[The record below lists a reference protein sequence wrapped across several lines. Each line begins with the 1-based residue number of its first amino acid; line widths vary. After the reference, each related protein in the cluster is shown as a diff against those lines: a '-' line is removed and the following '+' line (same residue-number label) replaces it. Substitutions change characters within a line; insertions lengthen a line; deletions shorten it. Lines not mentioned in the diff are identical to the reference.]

1 MTMEE
6 LNAREA
12 EIRATLEDVV
22 KGDNQEADVDAL
34 AEELKGIDEQR
45 AVVEAEEAE
54 KRAQEEA
61 EARKAEAAKEAEIR
75 QKIADGEIGEVKEE
89 YREDKTM
96 TDLEIRGSAQYAD
109 AFKKYIITGDDKEC
123 RSLLTT
129 NVSGDVP
136 VPVLVEDIV
145 KHAWESN
152 TFLTKVR
159 KTAFRGNLKVPFEKS
174 ADDAYLHTEGT
185 TGLTEEDLQLGIVTL
200 TPANIKKWIKISDEA
215 VAMGGE
221 AFVQYVYEELAQRIM
236 EKLVSE
242 LVGKVNAAGT
252 THSDTVIGIPKVT
265 EAPGVTVAQGAA
277 DQLCEEATDLCIVL
291 NPLSIS
297 AFRDAAAG
305 AYYAMDPFAGLTL
318 IKCSALPA
326 YSSANENAMYGFVGD
341 LKALQV
347 NYPEG
352 EGIVTKWDDLTY
364 AEDDMVKVVARQYA
378 GYGVTA
384 PGRLVRLCKPAAAE
398 TT

>member
-1 MTMEE
+1 MTSEE
-6 LNAREA
+6 IIARQGEIEQRKIEIDA
-12 EIRATLEDVV
+12 ELE
-22 KGDNQEADVDAL
+22 KPEADLEALEEETRKL
-34 AEELKGIDEQR
+34 AEESETLKIQLEELKK
-45 AVVEAEEAE
+45 AAEEAE
-54 KRAQEEA
+54 ETR
-61 EARKAEAAKEAEIR
+61 R
-75 QKIADGEIGEVKEE
+75 KIAEGEIGDTKEKHQE
-89 YREDKTM
+89 EKTM
-96 TDLEIRGSAQYAD
+96 TDLEIRGSAEYAE

-129 NVSGDVP
+129 NASGDVP
-136 VPVLVEDIV
+136 VPVLVENIV

-174 ADDAYLHTEGT
+174 ADDAYVHTEGT

-200 TPANIKKWIKISDEA
+200 TPANIKKWIKISDES

-277 DQLCEEATDLCIVL
+277 DQLSEEATDLCIVL

-326 YSSANENAMYGFVGD
+326 YSSADTNAMYGIVGD

-364 AEDDMVKVVARQYA
+364 AEDDMVKIVARQYA

-384 PGRLVRLCKPAAAE
+384 PGRLVRLCKPASAE

>member
-1 MTMEE
+1 MTIEE
-6 LNAREA
+6 MLNRQGEIEQRKA
-12 EIRATLEDVV
+12 EIDAALETP
-22 KGDNQEADVDAL
+22 EADLEALGEEARKL
-34 AEELKGIDEQR
+34 AEESDQLNIQLEELKKQ
-45 AVVEAEEAE
+45 AAEE
-54 KRAQEEA
+54 EEL
-61 EARKAEAAKEAEIR
+61 R
-75 QKIADGEIGEVKEE
+75 QKIADGEIGETIEE
-89 YREDKTM
+89 FKQEETKM
-96 TDLEIRGSAQYAD
+96 TDLEIRNSAEYAE
-109 AFKKYIITGDDKEC
+109 AFKNYIITGDAKEC

-129 NVSGDVP
+129 NASGELP
-136 VPVLVEDIV
+136 VPVMVEETI

-152 TFLTKVR
+152 AFLSRVR

-174 ADDAYLHTEGT
+174 ADPAYVHSEGT

-221 AFVQYVYEELAQRIM
+221 EFVRYIYDELAQRVL

-242 LVGKVNAAGT
+242 LVAKANAAST
-252 THSDTVIGIPKVT
+252 THGDTAIGIPKIT
-265 EAPGVTVAQGAA
+265 EAPGVMLVQDAAAQ
-277 DQLCEEATDLCIVL
+277 LSEEATDLCVVL
-291 NPLSIS
+291 NPLTIQ
-297 AFRDAAAG
+297 AFNAAYAAG
-305 AYYAMDPFAGLTL
+305 NFAINPFDGVTV

-326 YSSANENAMYGFVGD
+326 YSSASDNAMYAIVGD
-341 LKALQV
+341 LKAFQV

-384 PGRLVRLCKPAAAE
+384 PGRLVKLCKPAAVV

>member
-1 MTMEE
+1 MTSEE
-6 LNAREA
+6 IITRMG
-12 EIRATLEDVV
+12 EIEQRAADIEATLETP
-22 KGDNQEADVDAL
+22 EADLEAL
-34 AEELKGIDEQR
+34 NEEARGLVTEKAQLEEQLEQLR
-45 AVVEAEEAE
+45 AEAE
-54 KRAQEEA
+54 KAEEERRAVA
-61 EARKAEAAKEAEIR
+61 EGE
-75 QKIADGEIGEVKEE
+75 GEIKEE
-89 YREDKTM
+89 FMEEKKM
-96 TDLEIRGSAQYAD
+96 SDLEIRGSAEYAE
-109 AFKKYIITGDDKEC
+109 AYKKYIISGRDEEC

-129 NVSGDVP
+129 NASGELP
-136 VPVLVEDIV
+136 VPILVEGII

-152 TFLTKVR
+152 TFLSKVR

-174 ADDAYLHTEGT
+174 ADGAYVHTEGT

-221 AFVQYVYEELAQRIM
+221 AFVTYVYEELAQKIM

-242 LVGKVNAAGT
+242 LVAKVNAAGT
-252 THSDTVIGIPKVT
+252 SHSDTVIGIPKVT
-265 EAPGVTVAQGAA
+265 EAPGVTVAQNAA
-277 DQLCEEATDLCIVL
+277 DQTCEEATDLCIVL
-291 NPLSIS
+291 NPLSIA
-297 AFRDAAAG
+297 AFRDAAAAG
-305 AYYAMDPFAGLTL
+305 YYGIDPFAGLTL

-326 YSSANENAMYGFVGD
+326 YSSANENAMYGIVGD

-352 EGIVTKWDDLTY
+352 EGIITKWDDLTY

-384 PGRLVRLCKPAAAE
+384 PGRLVRLCKPAAA
-398 TT
+398 TST

>member
-1 MTMEE
+1 MTSEE
-6 LNAREA
+6 IIARQGEIEERKQQIDA
-12 EIRATLEDVV
+12 EVE
-22 KGDNQEADVDAL
+22 KPEADLDALNEEARKL
-34 AEELKGIDEQR
+34 AEESAQLKTMLD
-45 AVVEAEEAE
+45 
-54 KRAQEEA
+54 
-61 EARKAEAAKEAEIR
+61 EIR
-75 QKIADGEIGEVKEE
+75 QKAAEEEEIRRKVAEGELGETKEKHKEE
-89 YREDKTM
+89 MKM
-96 TDLEIRGSAQYAD
+96 TDLEIRGTAEYSEAY
-109 AFKKYIITGDDKEC
+109 KKYIISGDDKEC

-129 NVSGDVP
+129 NASGDVP
-136 VPVLVEDIV
+136 VPVLVENIV

-152 TFLTKVR
+152 TFLSKVR

-174 ADDAYLHTEGT
+174 ADPAYVHTEGT

-242 LVGKVNAAGT
+242 LVAKANSAST
-252 THSDTVIGIPKVT
+252 THGDTAIGIPKVT
-265 EAPGVTVAQGAA
+265 EAPGVMIAQNAA
-277 DQLCEEATDLCIVL
+277 AQLSEEATDLCIVL
-291 NPLSIS
+291 NPLSIQ
-297 AFRDAAAG
+297 AFNNAYAAG
-305 AYYAMDPFAGLTL
+305 NFAINPFDGLTV
-318 IKCSALPA
+318 IKCSAMPA
-326 YSSANENAMYGFVGD
+326 YATASDNAMYGLVGD
-341 LKALQV
+341 LKAFQV

-384 PGRLVRLCKPAAAE
+384 PGRLVKLCKPAAQ
-398 TT
+398 TTT

>member
-1 MTMEE
+1 MTIEE
-6 LNAREA
+6 MLNRQGEIEQRKA
-12 EIRATLEDVV
+12 EIDAALETP
-22 KGDNQEADVDAL
+22 EADLEALGEEARKL
-34 AEELKGIDEQR
+34 AEESDQLTIQLEELKKQ
-45 AVVEAEEAE
+45 AAEE
-54 KRAQEEA
+54 EEL
-61 EARKAEAAKEAEIR
+61 R
-75 QKIADGEIGEVKEE
+75 QKIADGEVGETIEKHEEVKPM
-89 YREDKTM
+89 DNM
-96 TDLEIRGSAQYAD
+96 EIRSGAAYAE
-109 AFKKYIITGDDKEC
+109 AYKHYIITGDDKEC

-129 NVSGDVP
+129 NASGDVP
-136 VPVLVEDIV
+136 VPVLVDSIIQ
-145 KHAWESN
+145 HAWESN

-174 ADDAYLHTEGT
+174 ADPAYVHTEGT

-200 TPANIKKWIKISDEA
+200 TPANIKKWIKISDES

-221 AFVQYVYEELAQRIM
+221 DFVRYVYEELAQRIL
-236 EKLVSE
+236 EKLVKE
-242 LVGKVNAAGT
+242 LVAKANAASTSHG
-252 THSDTVIGIPKVT
+252 DTAIGIPKVT
-265 EAPGVTVAQGAA
+265 EAPGVNVAQNAA
-277 DQLCEEATDLCIVL
+277 DQLSEEATDLCIVL

-297 AFRDAAAG
+297 AFRDAYAAG
-305 AYYAMDPFAGLTL
+305 YFGVDPFADMTV

-326 YSSANENAMYGFVGD
+326 YSSADANAMYGLVGD
-341 LKALQV
+341 LKAFQV

-384 PGRLVRLCKPAAAE
+384 PGRLVKLCKPAGGE

>member
-1 MTMEE
+1 MTSEE
-6 LNAREA
+6 IINRQGEIEQRKA
-12 EIRATLEDVV
+12 EIDAALETP
-22 KGDNQEADVDAL
+22 EADLEALGEEARRL
-34 AEELKGIDEQR
+34 AEESDRLTIQLEELKK
-45 AVVEAEEAE
+45 AAEEAE
-54 KRAQEEA
+54 ET
-61 EARKAEAAKEAEIR
+61 RK
-75 QKIADGEIGEVKEE
+75 KIADGEAGETKEE
-89 YREDKTM
+89 FREEKKM
-96 TDLEIRGSAQYAD
+96 TDLEMRGSAQYAE
-109 AFKKYIITGDDKEC
+109 AYKKYIITGDDKEC

-129 NVSGDVP
+129 NASGDLP
-136 VPVLVEDIV
+136 VPVLVEGII

-152 TFLTKVR
+152 AFLSRVR

-174 ADDAYLHTEGT
+174 ADAAYVHTEGA

-236 EKLVSE
+236 EKLASE
-242 LVGKVNAAGT
+242 LVAKANAAST
-252 THSDTVIGIPKVT
+252 THGDTAIGIPKIT
-265 EAPGVTVAQGAA
+265 EAPGVMLVQDAAAQ
-277 DQLCEEATDLCIVL
+277 LSEEATDICVVL
-291 NPLSIS
+291 NPLTIQ
-297 AFRDAAAG
+297 AFNAAYAAG
-305 AYYAMDPFAGLTL
+305 NFAINPFDGVTV

-326 YSSANENAMYGFVGD
+326 YASADTNAMYAIVGD
-341 LKALQV
+341 LKAFQV

-384 PGRLVRLCKPAAAE
+384 PGRLVKLCKPAGGE

>member
-1 MTMEE
+1 MTIEE
-6 LNAREA
+6 MLNRQGEIEQRKA
-12 EIRATLEDVV
+12 EIDAALETP
-22 KGDNQEADVDAL
+22 EADLEALGEEARKL
-34 AEELKGIDEQR
+34 AEESDQLTIQLEELKKQ
-45 AVVEAEEAE
+45 AAEE
-54 KRAQEEA
+54 EEL
-61 EARKAEAAKEAEIR
+61 R
-75 QKIADGEIGEVKEE
+75 QKIADGEIGETKEE
-89 YREDKTM
+89 FKQEEKKM
-96 TDLEIRGSAQYAD
+96 TDLEIRGSAEYAE
-109 AFKKYIITGDDKEC
+109 AFKNYIISGDGKEC

-136 VPVLVEDIV
+136 VPVLVEGII

-152 TFLTKVR
+152 TFLSKVR

-174 ADDAYLHTEGT
+174 ADPAYVHTEGT

-200 TPANIKKWIKISDEA
+200 TPNNIKKWIKISDEA

-221 AFVQYVYEELAQRIM
+221 AFVQYVYEELAQRIL
-236 EKLVSE
+236 EKLVKE
-242 LVGKVNAAGT
+242 LVAKANAAST
-252 THSDTVIGIPKVT
+252 THGDTAIGIPKVT
-265 EAPGVTVAQGAA
+265 EAPGVNVAQNAA
-277 DQLCEEATDLCIVL
+277 DQLSEEATDLCIVL

-297 AFRDAAAG
+297 AFRDAYAAG
-305 AYYAMDPFAGLTL
+305 YFGVDPFAGMTV

-326 YSSANENAMYGFVGD
+326 YSSADANAMYGIVGD
-341 LKALQV
+341 LKAFQV

-384 PGRLVRLCKPAAAE
+384 PGRLVKLCKPAGGE

>member
-1 MTMEE
+1 MTSEEIIARQGEIEQRKAEIEAALETPEADLDALNEEARQLMSESEQLKNKLEE
-6 LNAREA
+6 L
-12 EIRATLEDVV
+12 
-22 KGDNQEADVDAL
+22 
-34 AEELKGIDEQR
+34 
-45 AVVEAEEAE
+45 
-54 KRAQEEA
+54 
-61 EARKAEAAKEAEIR
+61 KAEAAKAEETR
-75 QKIADGEIGEVKEE
+75 KAVAEGAGETKEE
-89 YREDKTM
+89 HREEKKM
-96 TDLEIRGSAQYAD
+96 TDLEMRGSAQYAD
-109 AFKKYIITGDDKEC
+109 AYKKYIITGDDKEC

-129 NVSGDVP
+129 NASGDVP
-136 VPVLVEDIV
+136 VPVMVENIV

-152 TFLTKVR
+152 TFLSKVR

-174 ADDAYLHTEGT
+174 ADPAYVHSEGT

-242 LVGKVNAAGT
+242 LVRDANTAGT
-252 THSDTVIGIPKVT
+252 THSDTVIGIPKLT
-265 EAPGVTVAQGAA
+265 EAPGVMVVQDAAAQVS
-277 DQLCEEATDLCIVL
+277 EEATDLCIAL
-291 NPLSIS
+291 NPLTIQ
-297 AFRDAAAG
+297 AFNAAYAAG
-305 AYYAMDPFAGLTL
+305 NFAINPFDGVTV

-326 YSSANENAMYGFVGD
+326 YSTADSNAMYAIVGD
-341 LKALQV
+341 LKAFQV

-378 GYGVTA
+378 GHGVTA
-384 PGRLVRLCKPAAAE
+384 PGRLVRLCKPAGAV

>member
-1 MTMEE
+1 MTSEE
-6 LNAREA
+6 IITRMGEIEQRAA
-12 EIRATLEDVV
+12 EIEATLETP
-22 KGDNQEADVDAL
+22 EADLEAL
-34 AEELKGIDEQR
+34 NEEARQLVTEKAQLEAQLDELRKAAEQAEEE
-45 AVVEAEEAE
+45 
-54 KRAQEEA
+54 
-61 EARKAEAAKEAEIR
+61 RKAV
-75 QKIADGEIGEVKEE
+75 ADGEGETKEIME
-89 YREDKTM
+89 EEKKM
-96 TDLEIRGSAQYAD
+96 TDLEIRNSAEYCEAY
-109 AFKKYIITGDDKEC
+109 KHYIITGDDKEC

-129 NVSGDVP
+129 NASGDVP
-136 VPVLVEDIV
+136 VPVMVENTV

-152 TFLTKVR
+152 AFLSKVR

-174 ADDAYLHTEGT
+174 NSDAYVHTEGT

-221 AFVQYVYEELAQRIM
+221 AFVQYVYDELAQKIM

-242 LVGKVNAAGT
+242 LVAKANAAPT
-252 THSDTVIGIPKVT
+252 SPSDTAIVIPKAT
-265 EAPGVTVAQGAA
+265 EAPGVMTVQDAAAQ
-277 DQLCEEATDLCIVL
+277 LSEEATDICIAL
-291 NPLSIS
+291 NPLTIQ
-297 AFRDAAAG
+297 AFNAAFAAG
-305 AYYAMDPFAGLTL
+305 NFAINPFDGVTV

-326 YSSANENAMYGFVGD
+326 YSSADTNAMYAIVGD
-341 LKALQV
+341 LKAFQV

-364 AEDDMVKVVARQYA
+364 AEDDMVKIVARQYA

-384 PGRLVRLCKPAAAE
+384 PGRLVRLCKPAGGE